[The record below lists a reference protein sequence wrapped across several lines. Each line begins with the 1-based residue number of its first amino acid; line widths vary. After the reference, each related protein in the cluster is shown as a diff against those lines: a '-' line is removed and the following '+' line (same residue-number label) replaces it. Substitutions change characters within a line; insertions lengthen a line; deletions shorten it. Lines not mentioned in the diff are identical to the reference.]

1 MPASF
6 TTVLEIVWEQITKCM
21 ETIAGN
27 AILMIPV
34 VISFVGAIIALA
46 TGFLGVRRHRRR

>member
-34 VISFVGAIIALA
+34 VISFVGAIIEDSYR
-46 TGFLGVRRHRRR
+46 FVF